1 MGVLTL
7 SSVDLVRGGRRLFS
21 PASLRLEAGEALVIA
36 GPNGAGKTSLLRAIA
51 GLLRPAAGSIAFDGY
66 DDIETAR
73 AEALHLHGWHDGLKT
88 ARKACD
94 ELRFWCTWAGGSAAD
109 IDAATDAFHLHPLL
123 DAEVRRL
130 SAGQRRRLAL
140 ARLLCPRRPL
150 WLLDEPMAPLD
161 ADMRVRFGAVM
172 ADHLARGGA
181 ILAAAHDPLPVPH
194 RTLHLHA
201 TAEVG

>member
-1 MGVLTL
+1 ML
-7 SSVDLVRGGRRLFS
+7 SLDSLDLIRGGRRLFS
-21 PASLRLEAGEALVIA
+21 PVSLRLEPGEALVVA

-51 GLLRPAAGSIAFDGY
+51 GLLRPAAGAVTFDGY
-66 DDIETAR
+66 DDLETAR
-73 AEALHLHGWHDGLKT
+73 AQALHLHGWHDGLKT
-88 ARKACD
+88 ARKASD
-94 ELRFWCTWAGGSAAD
+94 ELRFWSTWSGGSPAD
-109 IDAATDAFHLHPLL
+109 TAAATEAFHLHPLL
-123 DAEVRRL
+123 NAEVRRL

-140 ARLLCPRRPL
+140 ARLLCPRRAL

-161 ADMRVRFGAVM
+161 ADMRVRFGEQM

-201 TAEVG
+201 TAEVA